1 MQNTQV
7 VVEVQSSSDV
17 EKHSVATLELGSANS
32 DVYRDQSASPQDL
45 QQSPEDTM
53 RTPPP
58 NSRSR
63 LQKQH
68 NLSPSKVYGNRIEV
82 NGDFGTVARGNGV
95 VLDKSLLC
103 KALFDAGR
111 TAICVCLPRRFG
123 KTFNLSVLEEFFNI
137 PHGEDAAAVNGIID
151 IEVARCSRLKL
162 FEGSLLME
170 NHPEFFEENFCKFPV
185 IRISMKNVKATSLAS
200 FNMGLFESIAEAA
213 EQWLSRQVDVDW
225 GANSIWNDLKESYRD
240 MTKQLDSLDGWEYKG
255 RLAIRIYKLL
265 QSTLSGVFRC
275 KCIVLLDEYDTP
287 LANTY
292 GKSWKDNAQL
302 NYLNLINVI
311 FKDNLKLRTGVLVG
325 VHYIKLGDLSSGA
338 NNINAL
344 PLTVMEERKR
354 VIEETNGAKLK
365 YFGELFAFTKPEVEA
380 LVSSVHQK
388 YAATRLYSTT
398 AIVAKAVEWY
408 DGYCFGRCCGKF
420 NPHAVLM
427 FLQELCSESLD
438 DAARNFWEMTGNQH
452 MVESIVLNNRINIL
466 VLATELLR
474 GYQADNLGLVK
485 LANVW
490 KQPNNWNAEWPII
503 KIYLDN
509 NYMFNTTGPMSISK
523 LVTLFI
529 YTGYLT
535 IKPGGHIA
543 IPNGEMCRMWER
555 LFQLSSNGECD
566 PEQRKDQLGQLHS
579 ELYAGKIE
587 SLLTEIR
594 EIMDP
599 MPNSIN
605 GHDEHAYGNIFRTFL
620 FMKFRHYDGGGSEQH
635 VRFLSEL
642 ETGIGK
648 TDLIVTFPTTQE
660 HSDELTIIIEFKKIY
675 KNEFTS
681 TDYPLKRAIDGLEQ
695 IIEKGYA
702 RTQRRP
708 WKKSKRRLD
717 IGIAMG
723 CGKVAM
729 CQRLWK
735 SLGKRL
741 SATDRGINSSL
752 YPKKKADETIA
763 EYNQRVVEADK
774 TVWHDGLGWETMPLD
789 TSFYCN

>member
-1 MQNTQV
+1 MTV
-7 VVEVQSSSDV
+7 FITGIGLLKDRSLI
-17 EKHSVATLELGSANS
+17 KLC

-45 QQSPEDTM
+45 QQSPEDMM

-185 IRISMKNVKATSLAS
+185 IRISMK
-200 FNMGLFESIAEAA
+200 
-213 EQWLSRQVDVDW
+213 
-225 GANSIWNDLKESYRD
+225 
-240 MTKQLDSLDGWEYKG
+240 
-255 RLAIRIYKLL
+255 
-265 QSTLSGVFRC
+265 
-275 KCIVLLDEYDTP
+275 
-287 LANTY
+287 
-292 GKSWKDNAQL
+292 
-302 NYLNLINVI
+302 
-311 FKDNLKLRTGVLVG
+311 
-325 VHYIKLGDLSSGA
+325 LGDLSSGA

-452 MVESIVLNNRINIL
+452 IVESIVLNNRINIL

-485 LANVW
+485 LANAW
-490 KQPNNWNAEWPII
+490 KQPSNWNAEWPII

>member
-1 MQNTQV
+1 MPLNYGRRKKRRRLIPTSSRSTISTDPNDLTYSPSHDGPASASSQPTEELATRQMQTLSMQNTQV

-45 QQSPEDTM
+45 QQSPEDMM

-185 IRISMKNVKATSLAS
+185 IRISMK
-200 FNMGLFESIAEAA
+200 
-213 EQWLSRQVDVDW
+213 
-225 GANSIWNDLKESYRD
+225 
-240 MTKQLDSLDGWEYKG
+240 
-255 RLAIRIYKLL
+255 
-265 QSTLSGVFRC
+265 
-275 KCIVLLDEYDTP
+275 
-287 LANTY
+287 
-292 GKSWKDNAQL
+292 
-302 NYLNLINVI
+302 
-311 FKDNLKLRTGVLVG
+311 
-325 VHYIKLGDLSSGA
+325 LGDLSSGA

-408 DGYCFGRCCGKF
+408 DGYCF
-420 NPHAVLM
+420 
-427 FLQELCSESLD
+427 
-438 DAARNFWEMTGNQH
+438 
-452 MVESIVLNNRINIL
+452 
-466 VLATELLR
+466 
-474 GYQADNLGLVK
+474 
-485 LANVW
+485 
-490 KQPNNWNAEWPII
+490 
-503 KIYLDN
+503 
-509 NYMFNTTGPMSISK
+509 
-523 LVTLFI
+523 
-529 YTGYLT
+529 GYLT

-723 CGKVAM
+723 CGKLQA
-729 CQRLWK
+729 LTAY
-735 SLGKRL
+735 LY
-741 SATDRGINSSL
+741 SANAAFKG
-752 YPKKKADETIA
+752 
-763 EYNQRVVEADK
+763 V
-774 TVWHDGLGWETMPLD
+774 
-789 TSFYCN
+789 